1 MMYSDRE
8 ILSALNRGTEILSG
22 PPELNDGRWI
32 VVEPIDDMEK
42 AIQPAT
48 VDMRLSDEFMWFPST
63 HGPVDIIERKV
74 SMESAS
80 VGGYRLEP
88 GGFVLGSTIERVH
101 LGDRIAAKVEGKS
114 SLGRIG
120 LAIHI
125 TAGFIDPGFNGRI
138 TLEFAN
144 VSSCPIILRQGAYIC
159 QVAFYECSSRAI
171 RPYGTKGL
179 GSRYQDQR
187 RVTKIK

>member
-8 ILSALNRGTEILSG
+8 IIAALNRDSD
-22 PPELNDGRWI
+22 NGRWI
-32 VVEPIDDMEK
+32 RVDPIDDMEK

-48 VDMRLSDEFMWFPST
+48 IDMRLSDEFMWFPPT

-74 SMESAS
+74 DMESARM
-80 VGGYRLEP
+80 GGYRLEP
-88 GGFVLGSTIERVH
+88 GSFVLGSTIERVH

-144 VSSCPIILRQGAYIC
+144 VSPCPIILRQGAYIC